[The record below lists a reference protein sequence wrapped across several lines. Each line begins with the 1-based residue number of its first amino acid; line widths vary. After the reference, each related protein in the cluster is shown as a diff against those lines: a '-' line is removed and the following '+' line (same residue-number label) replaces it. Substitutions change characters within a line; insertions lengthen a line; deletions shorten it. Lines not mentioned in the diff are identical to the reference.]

1 MIYRS
6 NFLNGLHSN
15 PKFFIA
21 GATSLFSAV
30 NDITTSIV
38 NLSKHSDWEVQGEMM
53 LILANELQKNTSAEK

>member
-1 MIYRS
+1 MIYIS

-38 NLSKHSDWEVQGEMM
+38 NLSKHWKVQGEMM

>member
-1 MIYRS
+1 MIYIS

-30 NDITTSIV
+30 DDITTSIV

-53 LILANELQKNTSAEK
+53 LILANELKKNTSVEK